1 MQLRL
6 KPYHNN
12 KIKAIRQLD
21 KPLNKTYAFCILT
34 PTRKNNKNMVAKK
47 STKTSRVS
55 GLNRRISLSVKHII
69 VVALLFG
76 ALGVYSIVQSSAAPT
91 SRIIELSGPTTVSLG
106 SEWTLSAGGFKPNGY
121 YNINVLAGN
130 YVEGGNYTSTGYY
143 RSADSNGLMTVTGTA
158 DLPGEYKITVSE
170 IIMQAK
176 NTRSRAVTTAV
187 GGFAVQ

>member
-1 MQLRL
+1 
-6 KPYHNN
+6 
-12 KIKAIRQLD
+12 
-21 KPLNKTYAFCILT
+21 
-34 PTRKNNKNMVAKK
+34 MVAKK
-47 STKTSRVS
+47 SVKTSRVS
-55 GLNRRISLSVKHII
+55 RLNRRISLSVKHLI

-76 ALGVYSIVQSSAAPT
+76 ALGVYSITQSLAASP
-91 SRIIELSGPTTVSLG
+91 SKIIQLTGPSTVSLG
-106 SEWTLSAGGFKPNGY
+106 SEWSLSGEGFKQNGY

-143 RSADSNGLMTVTGTA
+143 RSADANGLLTVTGTA

-187 GGFAVQ
+187 GGFAIQ